1 LLPFNKFTGKL
12 FHREWVSLAKFKII
26 VSDPST
32 GKSQVVE
39 LEGSR
44 AAPLIGRRLGEIVD
58 GSVVGQGGTKLQ
70 ITGGSDKDGFP
81 MRPDIHGG
89 VRGSKIFSGGVGFHP
104 QREGERRRKTV
115 RGNIITEEIV
125 QINMRT
131 SERPQKK
138 AEKTEKIEKM
148 ETKRGKIIAETVQKS
163 SS

>member
-1 LLPFNKFTGKL
+1 M
-12 FHREWVSLAKFKII
+12 AKFKVI

-44 AAPLIGRRLGEIVD
+44 TTPLIGRRLGEIVD
-58 GSVVGQGGTKLQ
+58 GSLIGQSGIRLQ

-89 VRGSKIFSGGVGFHP
+89 VRASKIFSGGVGFHP
-104 QREGERRRKTV
+104 QRKGERQRKTV

-125 QINMRT
+125 QINMRAT
-131 SERPQKK
+131 EKLQKK
-138 AEKTEKIEKM
+138 TGKTEKIEKV
-148 ETKRGKIIAETVQKS
+148 EKKQGKTGAQTE
-163 SS
+163 

>member
-1 LLPFNKFTGKL
+1 MESKYP
-12 FHREWVSLAKFKII
+12 LAKFKII

-44 AAPLIGRRLGEIVD
+44 TAPLIGRRLGEIVD
-58 GSVVGQGGTKLQ
+58 GSLVGQGGSKLQ

-89 VRGSKIFSGGVGFHP
+89 VRASKIFSGGVGFHP
-104 QREGERRRKTV
+104 KREGERQRKTV

-131 SERPQKK
+131 TEKLQKK
-138 AEKTEKIEKM
+138 AGKTEKIEKV
-148 ETKRGKIIAETVQKS
+148 EKKQAKTTGKTE
-163 SS
+163 

>member
-1 LLPFNKFTGKL
+1 M
-12 FHREWVSLAKFKII
+12 AKFKII
-26 VSDPST
+26 MSDPST

-44 AAPLIGRRLGEIVD
+44 TSPLIGRRLGEVVD
-58 GSVVGQGGTKLQ
+58 GSLMGQSGSKLK

-89 VRGSKIFSGGVGFHP
+89 VRARKIFSGGIGFHP

-115 RGNIITEEIV
+115 RGNVITEEIV

-131 SERPQKK
+131 TEKLQKK
-138 AEKTEKIEKM
+138 AEKTKKIEKV
-148 ETKRGKIIAETVQKS
+148 ETKQGKTTAETEQKPS
-163 SS
+163 S

>member
-1 LLPFNKFTGKL
+1 M
-12 FHREWVSLAKFKII
+12 AKFKII
-26 VSDPST
+26 MSDPST

-44 AAPLIGRRLGEIVD
+44 TSPLIGRRLGEVVD
-58 GSVVGQGGTKLQ
+58 GSLVGQSGSKLK

-89 VRGSKIFSGGVGFHP
+89 VRARKIFSGGIGFHP

-115 RGNIITEEIV
+115 RGNVITEEIV

-131 SERPQKK
+131 TEKLQKK
-138 AEKTEKIEKM
+138 AEKTKKIEKV
-148 ETKRGKIIAETVQKS
+148 ETKQGKTNAEIEQKLS
-163 SS
+163 S

>member
-1 LLPFNKFTGKL
+1 M
-12 FHREWVSLAKFKII
+12 AKFKII

-44 AAPLIGRRLGEIVD
+44 TVPLIGRRLGEIVD
-58 GSVVGQGGTKLQ
+58 GSLVGQGGSKLR

-89 VRGSKIFSGGVGFHP
+89 VRAAKIFSGGVGFHP
-104 QREGERRRKTV
+104 RREGERQRKTV
-115 RGNIITEEIV
+115 RGNVITEEIV

-131 SERPQKK
+131 TEKVQKK
-138 AEKTEKIEKM
+138 VGKTEKIEKV
-148 ETKRGKIIAETVQKS
+148 EKEQGKTTVENK
-163 SS
+163 